1 MTEKQ
6 NEKAEIRQA
15 RLEALKQNL
24 ELERARDLEE
34 RQDLF
39 HRTDEELADSLI
51 DNFKEENID
60 ELSVPHA
67 AESRGG
73 LGDVIEKVMNKMGVT
88 HERMEK
94 IFGVDSEGCGCG
106 KRKKFL
112 NSLWPYYKEH
122 KENKE
127 EE

>member
-39 HRTDEELADSLI
+39 HRTDE
-51 DNFKEENID
+51 
-60 ELSVPHA
+60 
-67 AESRGG
+67 
-73 LGDVIEKVMNKMGVT
+73 
-88 HERMEK
+88 
-94 IFGVDSEGCGCG
+94 
-106 KRKKFL
+106 
-112 NSLWPYYKEH
+112 
-122 KENKE
+122 
-127 EE
+127 